1 MTSHNEFLT
10 NVKQEITFFS
20 LFVCLHLSQFG
31 NLNMIYK
38 FWYNPSN
45 ILCQPKQPQEQ
56 EWHDQK
62 ILKNLN
68 SYTICA

>member
-1 MTSHNEFLT
+1 M
-10 NVKQEITFFS
+10 
-20 LFVCLHLSQFG
+20 FVGLNLSQFG

-56 EWHDQK
+56 EWYDQK
-62 ILKNLN
+62 
-68 SYTICA
+68 S